1 MVSGTLVAYV
11 AGAGHI
17 IRVEF
22 RVADVVEDVYG
33 ECAEAGS
40 TLFLNLKV
48 GACFRGPVDEEF
60 PDGAEASGAFVASDQ
75 PHCDRSQPEIG
86 NRLDG
91 GEFSREV
98 RSSDRGGED
107 RFVCACV
114 FLPFW
119 FGCARDCDGDWPGG
133 SARVR

>member
-1 MVSGTLVAYV
+1 MEGSVRVASGSSVRIGKGGGGRCLVSGTLVAYV

-48 GACFRGPVDEEF
+48 GARFRGPVDEEF
-60 PDGAEASGAFVASDQ
+60 PDGAEASGAFVA
-75 PHCDRSQPEIG
+75 
-86 NRLDG
+86 
-91 GEFSREV
+91 
-98 RSSDRGGED
+98 
-107 RFVCACV
+107 
-114 FLPFW
+114 
-119 FGCARDCDGDWPGG
+119 
-133 SARVR
+133 